1 MPMVSDAKNVR
12 KAAAVPAFSVSVV
25 IVWLASNVTSVI
37 PADVRPAN
45 DSVLNVFAPVIVML
59 VAAALVKLTL
69 LKVCDPPL
77 NVGTVEEQE
86 RVDVPAVKVK
96 FVDVINE
103 IGVLPDKIIVLPLK
117 EIDRM
122 FELVD
127 ERLFAVI
134 A

>member
-1 MPMVSDAKNVR
+1 
-12 KAAAVPAFSVSVV
+12 
-25 IVWLASNVTSVI
+25 
-37 PADVRPAN
+37 
-45 DSVLNVFAPVIVML
+45 VLNVFAPVIVML

-77 NVGTVEEQE
+77 NVGTVAEQE

-103 IGVLPDKIIVLPLK
+103 IGVLPDKVIVLPLK

-127 ERLFAVI
+127 EKLFAVI